1 MKIFI
6 LIPFLF
12 SFAMA
17 NEHGHEEKESS
28 HKEAKKE
35 EHKPAATPEVV
46 EPPPVIEYVLVPVG
60 PKNFLTQDPKNC
72 YQDKKYPC
80 DIKTSSK
87 EKILL
92 HHLGHEIYAS
102 EDSVLRLQS
111 GGFDYLQGHL
121 DVQMNSK
128 FLIHTAWG
136 SIEGERSRFLIYKE
150 VKKLHVISLQSE
162 LLLKVLGDEQ
172 TYRLPS
178 GFQTSFSPVTA
189 SIGKG
194 SLAEV
199 KPILIQVTLEQ
210 IEKSQPLSDKRK
222 EEEEEDLLK
231 LQKKAV
237 EYISPIYQERAE
249 REIAEAQEVRLRQE
263 RKVEAR
269 KKQES
274 DLRKLYRQK
283 NYLD

>member
-1 MKIFI
+1 MKILW

-17 NEHGHEEKESS
+17 NEHGHEEKEAP

-35 EHKPAATPEVV
+35 EHKPAPTPEIV
-46 EPPPVIEYVLVPVG
+46 EPPPVINYVLVPVG
-60 PKNFLTQDPKNC
+60 AKDFLTQDPKNC
-72 YQDKKYPC
+72 YQEKKYPC

-102 EDSVLRLQS
+102 EDSVLRLQAK
-111 GGFDYLQGHL
+111 GFDYLQGNL
-121 DVQMNSK
+121 DARMDSAFFIK
-128 FLIHTAWG
+128 TAWG
-136 SIEGERSRFLIYKE
+136 SIESENGHFLLFKE
-150 VKKLHVISLQSE
+150 GKKLHVISLEGE
-162 LLLKVLGDEQ
+162 LQLKVLGDTQ
-172 TYRLPS
+172 NYRLPS
-178 GFQTSFSPVTA
+178 GFQTTFTPVLA
-189 SIGKG
+189 SAGKG
-194 SLAEV
+194 SLEEV
-199 KPILIQVTLEQ
+199 KPILVQVTMEQ
-210 IEKSQPLSDKRK
+210 MEKAHPLSDKDK
-222 EEEEEDLLK
+222 EEQEKDLLK

-249 REIAEAQEVRLRQE
+249 REIAQAQELKQRREKAIDV
-263 RKVEAR
+263 R

-274 DLRKLYRQK
+274 ELRKLYRQK